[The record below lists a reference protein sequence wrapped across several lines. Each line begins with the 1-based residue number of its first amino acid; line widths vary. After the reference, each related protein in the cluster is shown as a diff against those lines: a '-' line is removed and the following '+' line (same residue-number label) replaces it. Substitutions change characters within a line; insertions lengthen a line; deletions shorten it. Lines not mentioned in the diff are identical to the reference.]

1 MLCPELL
8 VENFPKDQSQYHPV
22 RNMFCE
28 NVMKKCVKTNRDK
41 DTLASVRIPALSGLY
56 QKRVQNAMK
65 HLR

>member
-28 NVMKKCVKTNRDK
+28 NVRKKCVKTNRDK
-41 DTLASVRIPALSGLY
+41 DT
-56 QKRVQNAMK
+56 
-65 HLR
+65 